1 MTTGNSQIPTLIIV
15 HVLETYP
22 VTLYDVKEVSYTELT
37 AQSPVSVYLSD
48 EAVIIHAVYD
58 IGNE

>member
-1 MTTGNSQIPTLIIV
+1 M

-37 AQSPVSVYLSD
+37 AQSPISVYLSD
-48 EAVIIHAVYD
+48 EAVIIHDVYD
-58 IGNE
+58 MGNE